1 MLALRSSKVSSKWTL
16 LHNSVLKHSTSVQE
30 KCPYGGKPPKD
41 AEVKKVKPLSPSDEL
56 FKARPMSEMPGPS
69 TFHLISNTI
78 LPSGKYYKAG
88 LKQIHQKLN
97 QEYGSV
103 VSFPGMFGRS
113 PMVFVYDAN
122 DVETVFRNEGRWP
135 DRRSFEFMQEY
146 RKKFQPALF
155 KESGGLLQE

>member
-1 MLALRSSKVSSKWTL
+1 MFLLQTSKTSLKWTL
-16 LHNSVLKHSTSVQE
+16 LHKSVLKHSTAVQE
-30 KCPYGGKPPKD
+30 KCPFKGEQPKD
-41 AEVKKVKPLSPSDEL
+41 AEVKKEKPLSPSEEFD
-56 FKARPMSEMPGPS
+56 KARSMSEMPGPS
-69 TFHLISNTI
+69 IYNLIKNTI

-135 DRRSFEFMQEY
+135 DRRSFEFIQDY
-146 RKKFQPALF
+146 RKKFQPELF
-155 KESGGLLQE
+155 KNSGGLLQE